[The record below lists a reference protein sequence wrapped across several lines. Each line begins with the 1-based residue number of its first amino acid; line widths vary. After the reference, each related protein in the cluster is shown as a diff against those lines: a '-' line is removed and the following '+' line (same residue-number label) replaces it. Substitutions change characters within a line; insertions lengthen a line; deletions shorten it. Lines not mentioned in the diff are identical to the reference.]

1 MSRFVNIDPIM
12 APVQISH
19 CSTQDSLP
27 RDRDNS
33 RGDHVRSASQ
43 HSPSW
48 TGVRSLL
55 GGGRSHKDGSGS
67 GGGSGGP
74 GSLASQV
81 QDTSSSP
88 NSISSDPS
96 SVSSLI
102 PSTAST
108 ADKAAT
114 DKSKAA
120 KRQKSKEPK
129 SYKSTI

>member
-19 CSTQDSLP
+19 NSTQDSMP
-27 RDRDNS
+27 RDRDNT
-33 RGDHVRSASQ
+33 RGEHVRSASQ

-55 GGGRSHKDGSGS
+55 GGRRTQKEGS
-67 GGGSGGP
+67 GGGGE
-74 GSLASQV
+74 GSLASQL
-81 QDTSSSP
+81 QDNSSSSP
-88 NSISSDPS
+88 NSMSSDPS

-102 PSTAST
+102 PSAVSS

>member
-19 CSTQDSLP
+19 NSTQDSMP
-27 RDRDNS
+27 RDRDRDNS
-33 RGDHVRSASQ
+33 RGEHVRSASQ

-55 GGGRSHKDGSGS
+55 GSGRTQKEGS
-67 GGGSGGP
+67 GGGGE
-74 GSLASQV
+74 GSLASQL
-81 QDTSSSP
+81 QENSSSSP

-102 PSTAST
+102 PSAVSS
-108 ADKAAT
+108 ADKVAT